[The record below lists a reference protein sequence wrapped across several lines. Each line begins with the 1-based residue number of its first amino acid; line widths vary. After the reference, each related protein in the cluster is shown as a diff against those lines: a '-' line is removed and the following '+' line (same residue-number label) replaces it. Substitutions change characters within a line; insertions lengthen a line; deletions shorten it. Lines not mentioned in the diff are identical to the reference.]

1 MFEWVRGRVM
11 EQSEGLLIFEVGF
24 VALQLH
30 FLARAGKLTVGRE
43 IQLFVHLVVR
53 EDNLSLFAFQQREEL
68 YLFREL
74 LGISGVGPRLAQAI
88 VAYVRPQDLREA
100 IERNNPS
107 ALMGVPGVGKKTAS
121 KIVFSLQGKT
131 LILPNE
137 QWPEALQAL
146 LALGFS
152 EKEARERLAKIN
164 LSDPGITSEDV
175 IRMALKG

>member
-1 MFEWVRGRVM
+1 MLEWIRGRVM
-11 EQSEGLLIFEVGF
+11 EQSEGLLILEVGL
-24 VALQLH
+24 VAFQLH
-30 FLARAGKLTVGRE
+30 FLARAGKLPAGKE

-74 LGISGVGPRLAQAI
+74 LGISGVGPRMAQAI

-100 IERNNPS
+100 IQRNNP
-107 ALMGVPGVGKKTAS
+107 APLMGVPGVGKKTAA
-121 KIVFSLQGKT
+121 KIVFCLQGKT

-146 LALGFS
+146 LALGFP
-152 EKEARERLAKIN
+152 EREARERLAKIN
-164 LSDPGITSEDV
+164 LNDPDLTSEDV